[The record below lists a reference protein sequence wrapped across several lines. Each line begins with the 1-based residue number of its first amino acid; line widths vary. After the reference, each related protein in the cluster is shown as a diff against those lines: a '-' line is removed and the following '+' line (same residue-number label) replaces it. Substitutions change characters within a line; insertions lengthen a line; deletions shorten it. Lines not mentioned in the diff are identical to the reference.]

1 VKRGLRFSPAF
12 GFVLTRTLA
21 AVVTVLVL
29 ASLVFFALRLL
40 PGDPTT
46 LLLGDESPP
55 EARALLR
62 ARLGLDR
69 PLWVQY
75 AHFLSGIFSFDLG
88 PSFAR
93 PEVGAF
99 EEVGRALGPTA
110 TLALLAVGF
119 GALGGMALGLLS
131 VGPWLLR
138 GRHAVHALMLVA
150 GSVPLLGLAPV
161 TTWLLA
167 VELPILPLPGDPR
180 HAFAGSCFAA
190 GLLAVPL
197 GAQVA
202 RITRASLLDQAG
214 AKYLTAARSRGASPL
229 RIWLLHALPVASA
242 PIAVVIATQLG
253 ALLAGAVVLE
263 RLFERQGLGSLMLRA
278 HAARDLSVL
287 EASVVVA
294 GCLFVLAQTLAAVVS
309 ALVDPRGRES

>member
-1 VKRGLRFSPAF
+1 MVA
-12 GFVLTRTLA
+12 RTLA
-21 AVVTVLVL
+21 AVLTVVIL

-55 EARALLR
+55 EARALMR

-69 PLWVQY
+69 PLVVQY
-75 AHFLSGIFSFDLG
+75 GHFLLGVFTFDLG
-88 PSFAR
+88 PSLAR
-93 PEVGAF
+93 PEVAAF

-110 TLALLAVGF
+110 TLAFLAVGF
-119 GALGGMALGLLS
+119 GALGGVALGLLS

-138 GRHAVHALMLVA
+138 GRHAVHALMLLA
-150 GSVPLLGLAPV
+150 ASIPLLGLAPV

-167 VELPILPLPGDPR
+167 VEVPILPLPGDPR
-180 HAFAGSCFAA
+180 SAFAGTCFAA

-214 AKYLTAARSRGASPL
+214 AKYLSVARSRGASPL
-229 RIWLLHALPVASA
+229 RIWLVHALPVASA

-263 RLFERQGLGSLMLRA
+263 RLFERRGLGSLMLRA

-287 EASVVVA
+287 EASVVAA
-294 GCLFVLAQTLAAVVS
+294 GCLFVLAQTLAALVS
-309 ALVDPRGRES
+309 ALVDPRGRDA